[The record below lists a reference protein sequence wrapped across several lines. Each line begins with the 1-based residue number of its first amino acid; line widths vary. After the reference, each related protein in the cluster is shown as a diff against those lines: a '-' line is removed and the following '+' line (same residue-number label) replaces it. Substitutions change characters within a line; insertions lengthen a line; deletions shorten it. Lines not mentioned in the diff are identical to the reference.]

1 MTTIVIADDHP
12 VVRKGLMEILKGSP
26 DLEVVGEA
34 ADAQEVLERLKELK
48 PELLLLDLS
57 MPGATGLELLKDV
70 RQGYPDMSVLVISIH
85 PEDQYAIRVLKA
97 GAAGYIEKDSA
108 PDILVEAIR
117 AVASGRKF
125 VSPTLAE
132 RLAEELVAG
141 PARQPHELL
150 SDREYEVMRMIAM
163 GRTPSDTA
171 RELNLSVK
179 TINTYRARV
188 LEKMRMRSNAEI
200 IRYAVEHK
208 LVD

>member
-12 VVRKGLMEILKGSP
+12 VVRKGLMEILKGHP

-34 ADAQEVLERLKELK
+34 ADAQEVRERLSELQ

-57 MPGATGLELLKDV
+57 MPGATGLDLLKDV
-70 RQGYPDMSVLVISIH
+70 RRDSPEMSVLVISIH
-85 PEDQYAIRVLKA
+85 PEEQYAIRVLKA

-108 PDILVEAIR
+108 PEILVEAIR
-117 AVASGRKF
+117 AVASGHRF

-132 RLAEELVAG
+132 RLAEDLVAG

-150 SDREYEVMRMIAM
+150 SDREFEVMCMIAR
-163 GRTPSDTA
+163 GKAPSETA
-171 RELNLSVK
+171 KTLCLSVK

-200 IRYAVEHK
+200 IRYAVEHHI
-208 LVD
+208 VD